1 MGKYIYA
8 SQASDIAL
16 KAREELFNVIDE
28 MVFHKEDGIVNL
40 EIPIELDT
48 EVDCPV
54 PYCFNFLS
62 RKNGIIELFDQIDMC
77 HIDLASLTFNELY
90 SFIQA
95 FESLY
100 HNAHKTI
107 NLKPNKN

>member
-1 MGKYIYA
+1 MGKLIYA

-16 KAREELFNVIDE
+16 KAREELINVIDE
-28 MVFHKEDGIVNL
+28 MVFHKEDGIVKL

-48 EVDCPV
+48 EVDCPI
-54 PYCFNFLS
+54 PYCFKILS
-62 RKNGIIELFDQIDMC
+62 RKNNIIELFDQIDMC

-100 HNAHKTI
+100 DNAHKII